1 MRHLQINSLI
11 LFFFFSSIVI
21 PLQIDG
27 ILSDKILRKPANF
40 DSGLGGI
47 FNSPSGLEVFKKHRQ
62 LDAELAAI
70 DFSDVDKRIRIL
82 ENALVE
88 GRVDPFEIQKR
99 SIEFMKAE
107 LSAENYHSVQKF
119 LNFTNRNNLSL
130 KVGLTS
136 QWAFSCV
143 LIKHLK
149 PAFDE
154 ACYEQNA
161 SETIVKID
169 ALYRLIIETDN
180 RFWNGSLNCENP
192 DALREKRAS
201 INVEEL
207 FRRTF
212 KNMNLSEDCKLPI
225 DLEDF
230 EALLKEKITAFQ
242 ATPEETKLPTTRRI
256 KASRIQQTEGE
267 SIAIN
272 GHIYRLETFSS
283 ECVPDIPLSEYIESV
298 AKSKDPKV
306 EKVFI
311 TTDGYKNGKSCK
323 SFTHFTYSEPI
334 FKTSKPKNTQDPN
347 KPQSR

>member
-21 PLQIDG
+21 PLQIDD
-27 ILSDKILRKPANF
+27 ILSNKILRQPANF

-47 FNSPSGLEVFKKHRQ
+47 FNGPSGLETFKKHRE

-70 DFSDVDKRIRIL
+70 DLSDTDLRIRVL

-88 GRVDPFEIQKR
+88 GRADPSEIQKKNI
-99 SIEFMKAE
+99 SFMKAE
-107 LSAENYHSVQKF
+107 LVTGNYQAVQKI
-119 LNFTNRNNLSL
+119 LNFANRNNLSL

-136 QWAFSCV
+136 QWAFSCDI
-143 LIKHLK
+143 IKHLK

-154 ACYEQNA
+154 ACYQQN
-161 SETIVKID
+161 STESIVKID
-169 ALYRLIIETDN
+169 ALYRLILETDYN
-180 RFWNGSLNCENP
+180 FWNGSLNCENP
-192 DALREKRAS
+192 NALEEKKAS

-207 FRRTF
+207 FKRSFR
-212 KNMNLSEDCKLPI
+212 NMNLEEGCKLPI
-225 DLEDF
+225 ALEDF
-230 EALLKEKITAFQ
+230 ESLLEEKITAFQ
-242 ATPEETKLPTTRRI
+242 ATPEDTKPPTTRRT

-267 SIAIN
+267 NIAIN

-283 ECVPDIPLSEYIESV
+283 ECAEDIPLSDYIDAV
-298 AKSKDPKV
+298 ARSKNPKE

-311 TTDGYKNGKSCK
+311 NTNGYQDGKSCK